1 MPLSSEAVPP
11 SRLHDTL
18 EGYHIHALDQL
29 SCTDGAGNQLP
40 SLHVYMF
47 RLRREY
53 EATGPR
59 WSKRLD
65 VYPSVKSDPDWPEWK
80 EWDMARKAWKQLGK
94 IEAREA

>member
-1 MPLSSEAVPP
+1 
-11 SRLHDTL
+11 
-18 EGYHIHALDQL
+18 
-29 SCTDGAGNQLP
+29 
-40 SLHVYMF
+40 VYVF
-47 RLRREY
+47 RLRCEY